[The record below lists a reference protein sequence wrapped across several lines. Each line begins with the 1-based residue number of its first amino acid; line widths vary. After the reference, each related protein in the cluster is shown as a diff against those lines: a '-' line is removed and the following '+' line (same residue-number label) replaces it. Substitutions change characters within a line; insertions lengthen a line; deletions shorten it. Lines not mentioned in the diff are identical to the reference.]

1 MSRIISTH
9 WISLD
14 GFISGPAGE
23 LDFVRGDGQ
32 LAEYEIGLVSTMGHL
47 LFGRKTYE
55 QLSFYWSQIPDTP
68 AAADW
73 EKVYAGKLNP
83 MRKSVVSTSLQTAS
97 WADSDILRDAE
108 SVADL
113 RARATGDILIYGSA
127 TLVQALSRLALIDE
141 YHLLVHP
148 VLLGGG
154 TSLFASLGSR
164 LNLKKTREET
174 FDSSL
179 VLNVY
184 QTERENG

>member
-55 QLSFYWSQIPDTP
+55 QLSFYWSQIPDNP

-113 RARATGDILIYGSA
+113 RARATGDILTRPHRRIPSA
-127 TLVQALSRLALIDE
+127 RASGASGRRDIALRIARQPPQSEKDPRRNLRQQPRAQRL
-141 YHLLVHP
+141 
-148 VLLGGG
+148 
-154 TSLFASLGSR
+154 SNR
-164 LNLKKTREET
+164 TRERL
-174 FDSSL
+174 S
-179 VLNVY
+179 
-184 QTERENG
+184 